1 MSSSARSVPEFSMV
15 TSAAVP
21 SLMMSAIQLEA
32 LVSSV
37 RIFAK
42 PAERDRE
49 TQRDTERER
58 GQRPESAHEADD

>member
-1 MSSSARSVPEFSMV
+1 MV

-42 PAERDRE
+42 HAERDRE
-49 TQRDTERER
+49 TQRERERER
-58 GQRPESAHEADD
+58 GVQRPESAHEADDYTQLLRR